1 MERILLIFLIF
12 LILLLAPACLAQDEG
27 RAEDSSPEQIEET
40 KDVEEDKEGI
50 LDRHKTLV
58 DTQIQRAAQWVDSFF
73 SDPNFEAESANTLVR
88 LRPELYYR
96 NEQGTEGRF
105 KARIKLRLPN
115 MNRKTS
121 LVIGSDDAVDSFG
134 DTADDSAE
142 DAVIGLQFFGRE
154 TKRWH
159 TSLSLGVKF
168 DEFAGYVGPRVRYML
183 PWGEQ
188 RAISF
193 TQALRYQSNNYW
205 NSISRLDFN
214 FILGGRYFFR
224 QTFDGRWRGEK
235 SDEEGFRTRIASIF
249 TQRLQNGAGLQYD
262 FSTIIHTRPD
272 TRVDSYTLA
281 LRYRKRTRREWLYY
295 EIVPQVSFDHEFDYT
310 FNPGIRLR
318 VEFFYGA
325 DTSAKFW
332 KREHEDDEEFRW

>member
-1 MERILLIFLIF
+1 MMERILLIF

-27 RAEDSSPEQIEET
+27 RADDSAPGQIEEPQ
-40 KDVEEDKEGI
+40 DQEQNSDGI
-50 LDRHKTLV
+50 LDRHKKLV

-154 TKRWH
+154 TRRWH
-159 TSLSLGVKF
+159 TSLSLGIKF
-168 DEFAGYVGPRVRYML
+168 DEFAAYVGPRVRYMR

-188 RAISF
+188 KSISF

-214 FILGGRYFFR
+214 FILGDRYFFR

-235 SDEEGFRTRIASIF
+235 SDQEGFRTRIASVF

-325 DTSAKFW
+325 DTSAEFW
-332 KREHEDDEEFRW
+332 KREHEDDDQFRW

>member
-1 MERILLIFLIF
+1 MIYRVFLVC
-12 LILLLAPACLAQDEG
+12 LILLPAPACLAQDEG
-27 RAEDSSPEQIEET
+27 RAEDRSPEQVEET
-40 KDVEEDKEGI
+40 KDAEEDKEGI
-50 LDRHKTLV
+50 LDRHKKVV

-73 SDPNFEAESANTLVR
+73 SDPNFEAESASTLVR

-121 LVIGSDDAVDSFG
+121 LVIGSDDAVDSF
-134 DTADDSAE
+134 DDSADDSAE
-142 DAVIGLQFFGRE
+142 DSVIGLQFFGRE

-168 DEFAGYVGPRVRYML
+168 DEFAAYVGPRVRYML
-183 PWGEQ
+183 PLSER

-193 TQALRYQSNNYW
+193 TQVLRYQSNSYW

-214 FILGGRYFFR
+214 FILADRYFFR

-235 SDEEGFRTRIASIF
+235 SDDEGFRTRIASVL
-249 TQRLQNGAGLQYD
+249 TQRL
-262 FSTIIHTRPD
+262 
-272 TRVDSYTLA
+272 
-281 LRYRKRTRREWLYY
+281 
-295 EIVPQVSFDHEFDYT
+295 
-310 FNPGIRLR
+310 
-318 VEFFYGA
+318 
-325 DTSAKFW
+325 
-332 KREHEDDEEFRW
+332 